1 VEGVVVNPLF
11 GGVYADRRVLVT
23 GHTGFKGSWLCLW
36 LRELGAQVSGLSLP
50 PPTVPNLFDLLELD
64 IDSYIH
70 DIADTDA
77 VDAAFRASE
86 PEIVFHLAA
95 QPLVLRSYEQPVETF
110 RTNLHGLVNVLESC
124 RRTESV
130 RAVVVVTSDKCYE
143 NRDWPWPYRESD
155 RLGGHDPY
163 SASKAAAEIIA
174 HSYRQSFFSGS
185 GRARV
190 ATARAGNVIGGGD
203 WGVNRL
209 LPDVA
214 RAVADNTVLRIR
226 CPQAVRPWQ
235 HVLDCLS
242 GYLLLGRR
250 LLADDLNGQA
260 AWNFGPD
267 NTSCRT
273 VQEIIAEAALHWPA
287 VRWEIDGEPRPV
299 ETQLLQLDT
308 SLARER
314 LRWTPVW
321 DWQRAVAETVA
332 WYAAFQAGR
341 VATGE
346 QLAAYVNDARA
357 AQVAWTK
364 D

>member
-1 VEGVVVNPLF
+1 MNGKVRKTF
-11 GGVYADRRVLVT
+11 DGVYADRRVLVT
-23 GHTGFKGSWLCLW
+23 GHTGFKGSWLCVW
-36 LRELGAQVSGLSLP
+36 LRQLGATVSGLALE
-50 PPTVPNLFDLLELD
+50 PPTVPNHYDLLDLD
-64 IDSYIH
+64 IDSRMC
-70 DIADTDA
+70 DLADAEA
-77 VDAAFRASE
+77 VRRVFGEVR

-95 QPLVLRSYEQPVETF
+95 QPLVLSSYQQPVETF
-110 RTNLHGLVNVLESC
+110 RTNVQGLVHVLDCC
-124 RRTESV
+124 RQTDSV

-163 SASKAAAEIIA
+163 SASKAAAEIVA
-174 HSYRQSFFSGS
+174 HSYRQSFFAGA

-203 WGVNRL
+203 WAANRL

-214 RAVADNTVLRIR
+214 RAVTDNTVLKIR

-242 GYLLLGRR
+242 GYLVLGQR
-250 LLADDLNGQA
+250 LVADDLNGQA

-273 VQEIIAEAALHWPA
+273 VQEIIAEAARHWPA
-287 VRWEIDGEPRPV
+287 VHWEIDGQPRPV
-299 ETQLLQLDT
+299 ETHLLQLDT
-308 SLARER
+308 SLARES
-314 LRWTPVW
+314 LGWTPIW
-321 DWQRAVAETVA
+321 DWRRAVAETVA

-341 VATGE
+341 IATGE
-346 QLAAYVNDARA
+346 QLAAYVHDARA
-357 AQVAWTK
+357 AQVAWAK